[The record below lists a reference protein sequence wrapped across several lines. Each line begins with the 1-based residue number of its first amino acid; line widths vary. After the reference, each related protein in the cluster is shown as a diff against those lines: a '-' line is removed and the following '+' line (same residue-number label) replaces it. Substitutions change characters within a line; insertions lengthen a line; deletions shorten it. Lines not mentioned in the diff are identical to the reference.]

1 MAMMCAPRTHCAAAG
16 DGAGRKGGPQ
26 GAIADIVQVRVP
38 ICSPASLLRAALPS
52 SRWRCGIVRDG
63 RAGNK
68 PWPGLH
74 RSPEASIICPVS
86 APLGEILL

>member
-1 MAMMCAPRTHCAAAG
+1 MAMTCAPRMHCAAAG
-16 DGAGRKGGPQ
+16 DGAGRQ
-26 GAIADIVQVRVP
+26 GRPPGTIADLVQVRVP

-52 SRWRCGIVRDG
+52 SRWRRGIVRDG

-74 RSPEASIICPVS
+74 RGPEASIICPVS
-86 APLGEILL
+86 APLGEMLL